1 MSDVLSL
8 TPTVEV
14 EHLSANQL
22 DALITALVERRSRM
36 RPGPSAIPPTDPG
49 LMLQA
54 DNLLW
59 EVRPAAS
66 GRAAELALYHPGLG
80 WAGISLSRAQI
91 EDMADAFAFALN
103 ELPVRLNPAV
113 G

>member
-1 MSDVLSL
+1 MPDVHMTPEMERLS
-8 TPTVEV
+8 PNE
-14 EHLSANQL
+14 L
-22 DALITALVERRSRM
+22 DALIAALVRRRAAMHPAASVV
-36 RPGPSAIPPTDPG
+36 PPADPA
-49 LMLQA
+49 LMHRA

-59 EVRPAAS
+59 DIRPAPS

-80 WAGISLSRAQI
+80 WTSVTLSRAQI
-91 EDMADAFAFALN
+91 EDMENAFVFALG

>member
-1 MSDVLSL
+1 MSNVLPL
-8 TPTVEV
+8 PQPLEP
-14 EHLSANQL
+14 EHMSAKRL
-22 DALITALVERRSRM
+22 DALIATLIERRSRM
-36 RPGPSAIPPTDPG
+36 RPGPSAIPPAEPG
-49 LMLQA
+49 LMLEA

-59 EVRPAAS
+59 EVRPASS
-66 GRAAELALYHPGLG
+66 GRGAELALYHPGLG
-80 WAGISLSRAQI
+80 WTAVSLSRAQI